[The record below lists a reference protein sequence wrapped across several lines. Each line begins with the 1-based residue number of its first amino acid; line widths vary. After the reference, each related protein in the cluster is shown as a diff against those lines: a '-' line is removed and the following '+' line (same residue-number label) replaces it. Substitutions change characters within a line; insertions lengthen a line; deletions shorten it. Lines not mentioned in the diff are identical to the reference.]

1 MNKVFISPEA
11 ARDLSQIKQ
20 YISTELKNK
29 SAANRIV
36 GSILKDLRGLGRY
49 SEQGPSLE
57 ALTGFQTALRML
69 LCGKHV
75 ALYKLENETVFVAR
89 VLDARQDYLRVIFGD
104 DYWERSGDIERR
116 VNGAK
121 SLFGILSDGQTTA
134 RENEPSKETIVAMRE
149 AERIAKDY
157 PVEAYSDM
165 DALFENL
172 RKNKLLGAKSGV

>member
-104 DYWERSGDIERR
+104 DYWERADDIARR
-116 VNGAK
+116 VNNAK

-149 AERIAKDY
+149 AERIAKA
-157 PVEAYSDM
+157 PSVEAYSQTDE
-165 DALFENL
+165 LFGDL
-172 RKNKLLGAKSGV
+172 RK